1 MKILIAVLVVLGL
14 LGLAFGVWGLFT
26 DVGRARF
33 DEMDGL
39 IPFFAGVAGAILI
52 IAAAVIPAFQFLLR
66 ARRAKAHEG

>member
-26 DVGRARF
+26 DAGRARF

-39 IPFFAGVAGAILI
+39 IPFFGGVAGAILI
-52 IAAAVIPAFQFLLR
+52 IAGAVIPAFRFLLR
-66 ARRAKAHEG
+66 ARKRRSA

>member
-26 DVGRARF
+26 DAGRARF

-39 IPFFAGVAGAILI
+39 IPFFGGVAGAILI
-52 IAAAVIPAFQFLLR
+52 IAAAVIPAFRFLLR
-66 ARRAKAHEG
+66 ARKRRSA